1 MSLKREKVFNYLF
14 LLPRLLIYSLATLY
28 SRHPRLEDYVIGSGI
43 GSFDRYVS
51 ISSGA
56 SLVAMLT
63 AFLLFSM
70 FTYYSSGSV
79 LFSLF
84 SGIVVS
90 LLVVLPLCYVVSL
103 GLIFL
108 KYKSRRDVM
117 EARFPLLISL
127 MSLVTTSEKDL
138 SRVFGILNRS
148 YSEVLKDFRVEL
160 EMITSLIRLNYPINE
175 ALTRVAKITPSPT
188 LREVLLGLSA
198 SVVIGAE
205 PLELMSTVTNKYLE
219 KYSLKVEKAVNEL
232 GVMLE
237 IYLAI
242 ALLTPVVIG
251 SLGTLL
257 VLNPVGGISF
267 ELVVFI
273 LSYLVVPASSLASMI
288 LIDATVSKVMI

>member
-1 MSLKREKVFNYLF
+1 MSLKRRRVFNYLS
-14 LLPRLLIYSLATLY
+14 LLPKLLTYSFTTLY
-28 SRHPRLEDYVIGSGI
+28 SRYPKLEDYVIGSGI
-43 GSFDRYVS
+43 SSFDRYVS

-56 SLVAMLT
+56 SLTAILA
-63 AFLLFSM
+63 AFLSFCV
-70 FTYYSSGSV
+70 FTYYLSNSILLSLLSGV
-79 LFSLF
+79 
-84 SGIVVS
+84 VVS
-90 LLVVLPLCYVVSL
+90 LGVVFPLCYVISL
-103 GLIFL
+103 GVVFL
-108 KYKSRRDVM
+108 KYKSRREVM
-117 EARFPLLISL
+117 EARFPLLASL
-127 MSLVTTSEKDL
+127 MSLVATSEKDL
-138 SRVFGILNRS
+138 SRVFEVLNQS

-160 EMITSLIRLNYPINE
+160 EMITSLIKLNYPTNE
-175 ALTRVAKITPSPT
+175 ALARVAKITPSPT

-219 KYSLKVEKAVNEL
+219 RYSLKVERAVNEL

-242 ALLTPVVIG
+242 ALLTPVVVG

-273 LSYLVVPASSLASMI
+273 LSYLIVPASSIASMV